1 MKTFFDKLP
10 RESKWIDAKECNPNS
25 TGIYLVRIQSKYEYN
40 VARWDAD
47 SQRWYSIGGD
57 SRAYKSVKFWCEIPK
72 TWE

>member
-10 RESKWIDAKECNPNS
+10 HESKWIDARECNPNS

-57 SRAYKSVKFWCEIPK
+57 SRVYKSIKFWREIPK
-72 TWE
+72 PWE